1 MRGRRKD
8 LDDFPHYAIG
18 RDHSHVAPQVIA
30 FAAIDEECVRRRI
43 GAGANYLRGEHRCFG
58 MGFMKIQQRFKAL
71 SFGGATF
78 QLGVPET
85 EFVHFAA
92 QMLILRAAVA
102 QANVAAPKPA
112 DVGKGPRSR
121 ALERSHQLHG
131 PIANQPH
138 IVFPF
143 DLKREQKYLRKN
155 NSREQSQRAM
165 A

>member
-1 MRGRRKD
+1 LRGRRKD
-8 LDDFPHYAIG
+8 LDDFPHYTIG
-18 RDHSHVAPQVIA
+18 RNHTHVAPQVIA

-58 MGFMKIQQRFKAL
+58 MRFVKIQQRFQAL

-78 QLGVPET
+78 QLGVPEA

-92 QMLILRAAVA
+92 QMLILRAAIA
-102 QANVAAPKPA
+102 QANVAAPKTA
-112 DVGKGPRSR
+112 DVGKGPGSG
-121 ALERSHQLHG
+121 ALKRSHQLHG
-131 PIANQPH
+131 PIADQPH

-143 DLKREQKYLRKN
+143 DLKREQKHLRKN
-155 NSREQSQRAM
+155 DSCEQSQRAM